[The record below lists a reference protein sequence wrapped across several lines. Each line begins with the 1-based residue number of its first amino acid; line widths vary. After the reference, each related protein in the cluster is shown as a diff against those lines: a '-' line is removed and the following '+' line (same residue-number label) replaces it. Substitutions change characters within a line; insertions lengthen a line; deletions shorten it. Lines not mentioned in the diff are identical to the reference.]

1 MRINDAITGAVL
13 VIFAVAE
20 IAYTRTF
27 PSLHGQSYGPNLFP
41 ALIGLAL
48 AMCGLVLIIRGLIAR
63 RTTGQAIVNDA
74 VNTTAV
80 KWIDLGNIAE
90 SNHARI
96 NALLIIVFLLV
107 YIFLS
112 DWLGFI
118 PLSLIIVAVMLHRL
132 GSPLVVACSVAIVTT
147 AVIQILFAKV
157 LLVPLPA
164 GLLQGIVW

>member
-1 MRINDAITGAVL
+1 M
-13 VIFAVAE
+13 IFAVAE

-63 RTTGQAIVNDA
+63 RTTGQAIGNDA

-107 YIFLS
+107 YI
-112 DWLGFI
+112 
-118 PLSLIIVAVMLHRL
+118 LSLIHI
-132 GSPLVVACSVAIVTT
+132 
-147 AVIQILFAKV
+147 
-157 LLVPLPA
+157 
-164 GLLQGIVW
+164 